1 MSTIVEV
8 TLHYGGA
15 MDFSGRVPQYVRER
29 TKIITTTKEH
39 MSYVEVKTVIGEM
52 CLRYKEVERM
62 WYDEQNSTLS
72 DGLHRILTNQDA
84 VDGLYCTSENKWYM
98 TIYFE
103 GKFDH
108 DYGADNEDLYVGRNE
123 EDPHLDSMTD
133 DSVAPEFVHLV
144 DEDNRTTDV
153 EFEEALYHMGIRRT
167 RRRVAYMDYS
177 SGEEVEQLQASI
189 IGLAGE
195 GIQEEEAHH
204 QFGPH
209 EPTNDLG
216 HEDQP
221 EDCSHGSE
229 SLSED
234 ASEYRKSEDSNH
246 VRGNISE
253 DEAIEDIYDGAPRY
267 DPDSVAFLRL
277 DLEEFVH
284 DLYKCS
290 RVAKAY
296 SYGVPALVGR
306 QGWPHATGYTVLPPP
321 GRRLLGRPKKA
332 RRKELAELKGQ
343 QRKNGVG
350 TQLRRTGMIMHCRSC
365 TKPGHNAR
373 KCPNK
378 GVNEAAA
385 APGPNDGAGAAMNE
399 GSVGEPNQGPAVE
412 PNEGYA
418 ADVDLEDRNV
428 RPRTNRP
435 IPIRLAGNGLQR
447 RKNLCGTCGILGH
460 NARKCPTKQGVQVV
474 TMNETDRRTVDRE
487 VAIAQNGVGITHF
500 DDTGNTYFATGGG
513 HRTRHM
519 GNTNPDVR
527 HEVASTIDL
536 NTNVGTQPPQTQ
548 ERE

>member
-246 VRGNISE
+246 
-253 DEAIEDIYDGAPRY
+253 
-267 DPDSVAFLRL
+267 
-277 DLEEFVH
+277 
-284 DLYKCS
+284 
-290 RVAKAY
+290 
-296 SYGVPALVGR
+296 
-306 QGWPHATGYTVLPPP
+306 
-321 GRRLLGRPKKA
+321 
-332 RRKELAELKGQ
+332 
-343 QRKNGVG
+343 
-350 TQLRRTGMIMHCRSC
+350 
-365 TKPGHNAR
+365 
-373 KCPNK
+373 